1 MDIEDSKELY
11 KYLKYL
17 TRKIAI
23 KSEGKASLMV
33 ALLYYLSKFEDN
45 NKPVK
50 NNRASVVMTDAV
62 LQRELGISKYD
73 VKKYRKELHEMGILD
88 YQYRAAQPTQY
99 WLNLDVLRNEY
110 GYDCFDSNYGDVPS
124 APKEEVAAATTEN
137 KNSKYSKNGYN
148 KKQTLNNSKNNISY
162 SNNSYV
168 FKKPYENLKE
178 RENKMLENIKNN
190 N

>member
-17 TRKIAI
+17 TRKIVI
-23 KSEGKASLMV
+23 KFEGKASLMV

-99 WLNLDVLRNEY
+99 WLNLDVLRTEY
-110 GYDCFDSNYGDVPS
+110 GYDCFDSNYSDVPS
-124 APKEEVAAATTEN
+124 APKEKVADATTEN
-137 KNSKYSKNGYN
+137 NNSKYSKNGYN
-148 KKQTLNNSKNNISY
+148 KKKTLDNSKNNISY
-162 SNNSYV
+162 SNSSYI
-168 FKKPYENLKE
+168 FKKPHKMTDEELEELLKD
-178 RENKMLENIKNN
+178 N
-190 N
+190 

>member
-1 MDIEDSKELY
+1 MDIEDSKGLY
-11 KYLKYL
+11 KYLKYT
-17 TRKIAI
+17 TRKIVI
-23 KSEGKASLMV
+23 KTQGRLPLMV

-45 NKPVK
+45 NPVN
-50 NNRASVVMTDAV
+50 NNRASVKLTDAV

-99 WLNLDVLRNEY
+99 WLNIDVLRTEY
-110 GYDCFDSNYGDVPS
+110 GYDCFDSNYNDVPS
-124 APKEEVAAATTEN
+124 APKEKVAAVTTEN
-137 KNSKYSKNGYN
+137 KKSKYSKNGYN
-148 KKQTLNNSKNNISY
+148 KKQTSDNSKNNISY
-162 SNNSYV
+162 SNSSYV

-178 RENKMLENIKNN
+178 KENRMLENIKNN

>member
-1 MDIEDSKELY
+1 MIEDSKELY

-99 WLNLDVLRNEY
+99 WLNLDVLRTEY
-110 GYDCFDSNYGDVPS
+110 GYDCFDSNYNDVPS
-124 APKEEVAAATTEN
+124 APKGKVADATEN
-137 KNSKYSKNGYN
+137 NNSKYSKNSNN
-148 KKQTLNNSKNNISY
+148 KKQTLDNSKNNISF
-162 SNNSYV
+162 SNSSYI
-168 FKKPYENLKE
+168 FKKPYENVQEKRDKL
-178 RENKMLENIKNN
+178 LEDIKNN
-190 N
+190 